1 MMVFYLLL
9 TLAIYFIAKKVYQRT
24 NNMLFSPL
32 LVCPVAIIALLLAF
46 RVPYESYDQGGHW
59 LTMMLQPA
67 TVALAVPMYKYRKT
81 VKKYLMELTVSVTGG
96 AIVAIVTSM
105 VIASVL
111 GINSELVASLAPR
124 SITTPIAMSVSK
136 ILGGNPSITAVFV
149 IFTALIGT
157 IITTTMLRYVPI
169 KSPVTKGMLYG
180 VSAHGTG
187 TAKAYEL
194 GQVEGVIASLAMIFM
209 GIVTTFIAPQ
219 IVTLCF
225 NLMNVYL

>member
-1 MMVFYLLL
+1 MMLFYLIL
-9 TLAIYFIAKKVYQRT
+9 TLVIYFVAKKVYQRT
-24 NNMLFSPL
+24 NHMLFSPL
-32 LVCPVAIIALLLAF
+32 LLCPIVIIAFLLSF
-46 RVPYESYDQGGHW
+46 HVPYESYDQGGHW
-59 LTMMLQPA
+59 LTLMLQPA

-105 VIASVL
+105 VIASFL

-149 IFTALIGT
+149 IFTAIIGT
-157 IITTTMLRYVPI
+157 IVTTTMLKYVPI

-180 VSAHGTG
+180 ISAHGTG

-194 GQVEGVIASLAMIFM
+194 GHVEGVIASLAMIFM

>member
-1 MMVFYLLL
+1 MMLFYLIL
-9 TLAIYFIAKKVYQRT
+9 TLVIYFVAKKVYQRT
-24 NNMLFSPL
+24 NYMLFSPL
-32 LVCPVAIIALLLAF
+32 LLCPIVIVALLLSF
-46 RVPYESYDQGGHW
+46 HVPYESYDQGGHW
-59 LTMMLQPA
+59 LTLMLQPA

-105 VIASVL
+105 VIASFL
-111 GINSELVASLAPR
+111 GINSELIASLAPR

-149 IFTALIGT
+149 IFTAIIGT
-157 IITTTMLRYVPI
+157 IVTTTMLRYVPI

-180 VSAHGTG
+180 ISAHGTG

-194 GQVEGVIASLAMIFM
+194 GHVEGVIASLAMIFM

-225 NLMNVYL
+225 NLMNA